1 MLLVR
6 FAVLNTFYPIPK
18 VKEMTTAAMKNVEST
33 SNNLRRYENRKILYS
48 ICFNYKAMLHHMAM
62 LHYATLC
69 CISRLTTMS
78 PIRKVTEKAEFY
90 TTLSYTTVKGICHVA
105 LLGA

>member
-1 MLLVR
+1 
-6 FAVLNTFYPIPK
+6 
-18 VKEMTTAAMKNVEST
+18 
-33 SNNLRRYENRKILYS
+33 
-48 ICFNYKAMLHHMAM
+48 MLHHMAM

>member
-48 ICFNYKAMLHHMAM
+48 IYFNYKAMLHHMAM

-90 TTLSYTTVKGICHVA
+90 TTLSYTTVKGICHVV